1 MLPVSTTN
9 ACSRVHKEQKWEVSL
24 HSSVLAAF
32 RRHSVHVLAWSA
44 PGQATGHS
52 K

>member
-1 MLPVSTTN
+1 MLPVSTAN